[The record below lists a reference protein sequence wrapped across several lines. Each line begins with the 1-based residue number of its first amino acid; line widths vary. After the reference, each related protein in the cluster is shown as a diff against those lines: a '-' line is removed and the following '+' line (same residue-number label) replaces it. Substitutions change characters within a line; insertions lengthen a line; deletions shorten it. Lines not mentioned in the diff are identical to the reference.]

1 MQLLLAYVSTLRSEG
16 LEVDKEMAAK
26 DATALYKAGEKKL
39 GTDEKTFIS
48 IISSR
53 SRVQLIAISSAYRE
67 MYKKTLK
74 KVKSP
79 NSVLLT
85 QLFRWPR
92 FLTEYMNFRLWRM
105 KHLDFLRKPFWQ
117 YYAARRILENISQR

>member
-53 SRVQLIAISSAYRE
+53 SRVQLIAINSAYRE

-85 QLFRWPR
+85 QLFRWLR
-92 FLTEYMNFRLWRM
+92 FLTEYMNFRL
-105 KHLDFLRKPFWQ
+105 
-117 YYAARRILENISQR
+117 